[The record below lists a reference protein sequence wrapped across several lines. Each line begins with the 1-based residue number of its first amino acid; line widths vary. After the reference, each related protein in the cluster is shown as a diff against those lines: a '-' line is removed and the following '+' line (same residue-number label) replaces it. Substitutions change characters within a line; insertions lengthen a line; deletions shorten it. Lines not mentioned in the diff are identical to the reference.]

1 MAYPVLIIGESGS
14 GKTSSL
20 RNMNKDTTLI
30 FQTIKKPLPFPK
42 NKEYKTY
49 CTDDYSK
56 IKAGI
61 NKIIHTEN
69 NVIKDII
76 IDDSQYL
83 MANEF
88 MRRCKEK
95 GFEKFTEIGE
105 HFWDLINFINDIDK
119 PINFYFLSHSEDTEF
134 GKTKMKT
141 IGKLL
146 DDKITVEGMFTVVIR
161 SVLQDNQ
168 YLFRVKNSGF
178 DTIKTPMGMFETDT
192 VENDLVIIKNA
203 MENYF

>member
-14 GKTSSL
+14 GKSTSL
-20 RNMNKDTTLI
+20 RNMNKETTLI

-49 CTDDYSK
+49 CTDDYNK

-61 NKIIHTEN
+61 TKVINAEN
-69 NVIKDII
+69 NAIKDII

-88 MRRCKEK
+88 MRRSKEK

-119 PINFYFLSHSEDTEF
+119 PINFYFLSHSEETEN
-134 GKTKMKT
+134 GRTKMKT

-161 SVLQDNQ
+161 SVLNDNQ
-168 YLFRVKNSGF
+168 YLFRVKNNGS
-178 DTIKTPMGMFETDT
+178 DTVKTPMGMFEEETI
-192 VENDLVIIKNA
+192 ENDLTIIKNA
-203 MENYF
+203 MEKYF

>member
-1 MAYPVLIIGESGS
+1 MAFPVLVIGESGS

-20 RNMNKDTTLI
+20 RNMNKETTFI
-30 FQTIKKPLPFPK
+30 FQTIKKPLPFK
-42 NKEYKTY
+42 NNKEYKTFV
-49 CTDDYSK
+49 TDDYSK
-56 IKAGI
+56 IKSGI
-61 NKIIHTEN
+61 SKIINNADNKIT
-69 NVIKDII
+69 DIV
-76 IDDSQYL
+76 IDDTQYL

-88 MRRCKEK
+88 MRRAKEK

-105 HFWDLINFINDIDK
+105 HFWDLINFINNIDK
-119 PINFYFLSHSEDTEF
+119 PINFYFLGHSEDTEL

-161 SVLQDNQ
+161 SMLRDNQ
-168 YLFRVKNSGF
+168 YIFAVKNNGF
-178 DTIKTPMGMFETDT
+178 DTVKTPMGMFETET
-192 VENDLVIIKNA
+192 IENDLVIIKNA

>member
-14 GKTSSL
+14 GKSTSI

-49 CTDDYSK
+49 CTDDYGK

-69 NVIKDII
+69 NQIKDII

-88 MRRCKEK
+88 MRRSKEK

-119 PINFYFLSHSEDTEF
+119 PINFYFLSHSEDTDL

-161 SVLQDNQ
+161 AVLQDNQ
-168 YLFRVKNSGF
+168 YLFRVKNNGS
-178 DTIKTPMGMFETDT
+178 DTVKTPMGMFDT
-192 VENDLVIIKNA
+192 EAIENDLVIIKNA
-203 MENYF
+203 MEKYF

>member
-14 GKTSSL
+14 GKSTSL
-20 RNMNKDTTLI
+20 RNMNKETTLI

-49 CTDDYSK
+49 CTDDYNK

-61 NKIIHTEN
+61 TKVINTEGN
-69 NVIKDII
+69 AIKDII

-88 MRRCKEK
+88 MRRSKEK
-95 GFEKFTEIGE
+95 GYEKFVEMGE
-105 HFWDLINFINDIDK
+105 HFWDLINFISNIEK
-119 PINFYFLSHSEDTEF
+119 PINFYFLSHSEETDT
-134 GKTKMKT
+134 GRTKMKT

-168 YLFRVKNSGF
+168 YLFRVKNNGS
-178 DTIKTPMGMFETDT
+178 DTVKTPMGMFEEEII
-192 VENDLVIIKNA
+192 ENDLTIIKNA
-203 MENYF
+203 MEKYF

>member
-14 GKTSSL
+14 GKSTSL
-20 RNMNKDTTLI
+20 RNMKKETTLI
-30 FQTIKKPLPFPK
+30 FQTIKKPLPFPN

-61 NKIIHTEN
+61 KKVITTEGN
-69 NVIKDII
+69 IIKDII

-105 HFWDLINFINDIDK
+105 HFWDLINFINEIEQ
-119 PINFYFLSHSEDTEF
+119 PINFYFLSHSEDTEH
-134 GKTKMKT
+134 GRTKMKT

-146 DDKITVEGMFTVVIR
+146 DDKITVEGMFTVVVR

-168 YLFRVKNSGF
+168 YLFRVKNSGN
-178 DTIKTPMGMFETDT
+178 DTVKTPMGMFETDII
-192 VENDLVIIKNA
+192 ENDLTIIKNA
-203 MENYF
+203 LEKYF

>member
-14 GKTSSL
+14 GKSTSL

-49 CTDDYSK
+49 CTDDYGK

-61 NKIIHTEN
+61 SKIIHTEGN
-69 NVIKDII
+69 TIKDII

-88 MRRCKEK
+88 MRRSKEK

-105 HFWDLINFINDIDK
+105 HFWDLINFINGIEQ
-119 PINFYFLSHSEDTEF
+119 PVNFYFLSHSEDTES

-161 SVLQDNQ
+161 STLQDNQ
-168 YLFRVKNSGF
+168 YLFRVKNNGF
-178 DTIKTPMGMFETDT
+178 DTVKTPMGMFEGETI
-192 VENDLVIIKNA
+192 ENDLTIVKKA
-203 MENYF
+203 MEQYF

>member
-14 GKTSSL
+14 GKSTSL
-20 RNMNKDTTLI
+20 RNMNKETTLI

-49 CTDDYSK
+49 CTDDYNK

-61 NKIIHTEN
+61 TKVINTEGN
-69 NVIKDII
+69 AIKDII

-88 MRRCKEK
+88 MRRSKEK
-95 GFEKFTEIGE
+95 GYEKFVEMGE
-105 HFWDLINFINDIDK
+105 HFWDLINFISDIEK
-119 PINFYFLSHSEDTEF
+119 PINFYFLSHSEETDT
-134 GKTKMKT
+134 GRTKMKT

-168 YLFRVKNSGF
+168 YLFRVKNNGS
-178 DTIKTPMGMFETDT
+178 DTVKTPMGMFEDETT
-192 VENDLVIIKNA
+192 ENDLTIIKNA
-203 MENYF
+203 MEKYF